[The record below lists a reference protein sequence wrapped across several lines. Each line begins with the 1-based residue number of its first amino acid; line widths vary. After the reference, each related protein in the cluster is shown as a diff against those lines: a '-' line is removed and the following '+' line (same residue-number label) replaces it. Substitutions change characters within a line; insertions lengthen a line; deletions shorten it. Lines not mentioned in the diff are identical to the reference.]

1 MGGESLAYDGEIC
14 NTPILHTR
22 ARSECIDNTPEI
34 IHGLARSCLM
44 AHSQEHPPETLTP
57 AALYVSTPRAV
68 QQRATYVRGEAR
80 LE

>member
-1 MGGESLAYDGEIC
+1 
-14 NTPILHTR
+14 
-22 ARSECIDNTPEI
+22 
-34 IHGLARSCLM
+34 M

-68 QQRATYVRGEAR
+68 QQRAVAVYVIGEAR